1 MGAGIELGFL
11 ILSILFRIA
20 IWVIGIAIS
29 IIKCLF
35 YALAIAVSDFR
46 ADNKPLESG
55 HWQINLI
62 ECVCY
67 YTMKWIYGFY
77 AYNRNN
83 EIKCPGMDAFYLLKI
98 QKGVACPTLL

>member
-29 IIKCLF
+29 IIKYLF

-55 HWQINLI
+55 HW
-62 ECVCY
+62 
-67 YTMKWIYGFY
+67 
-77 AYNRNN
+77 
-83 EIKCPGMDAFYLLKI
+83 
-98 QKGVACPTLL
+98 

>member
-1 MGAGIELGFL
+1 MGAGIELACL
-11 ILSILFRIA
+11 LLSIMFEIA
-20 IWVIGIAIS
+20 FWVLKAVIFILQCI
-29 IIKCLF
+29 F
-35 YALAIAVSDFR
+35 YALASVVVDIR
-46 ADNKPLESG
+46 AANKPWKGG
-55 HWQINLI
+55 HWQNNLI

-98 QKGVACPTLL
+98 QKGVA